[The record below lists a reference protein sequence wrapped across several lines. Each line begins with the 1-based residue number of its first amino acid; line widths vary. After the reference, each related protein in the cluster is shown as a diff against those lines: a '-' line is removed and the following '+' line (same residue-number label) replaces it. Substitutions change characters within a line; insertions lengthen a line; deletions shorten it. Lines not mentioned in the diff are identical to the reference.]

1 MSALHAPEFGTERV
15 NIGLL
20 DAADSSALF
29 RYRSS
34 SEVQRFQP
42 WSPSSEGDVADFI
55 ARQDPAALTMDGGR
69 LQLAVRERT
78 SGELVGDLGLHMVGP
93 EGVQVEV
100 GFTIDP
106 AHQRKGL
113 ASDAVSAL
121 LTWLFGE
128 LGKHRVLASTDPSN
142 SASIA
147 LLTNLGFRQ
156 EAHHHQSY
164 RFRGAWVDDLVFAML
179 RREWLE
185 RGTP

>member
-1 MSALHAPEFGTERV
+1 
-15 NIGLL
+15 
-20 DAADSSALF
+20 
-29 RYRSS
+29 
-34 SEVQRFQP
+34 
-42 WSPSSEGDVADFI
+42 
-55 ARQDPAALTMDGGR
+55 
-69 LQLAVRERT
+69 
-78 SGELVGDLGLHMVGP
+78 MVGP

-164 RFRGAWVDDLVFAML
+164 RFCGAWVDRFFEELVPQASAEQQHL
-179 RREWLE
+179 LEVDRSLNGQGLAVAVQRR
-185 RGTP
+185 RRRRARASGS